1 MNKRQRYTRR
11 LTFIFSLAVFL
22 IMSITMFLM
31 GGITLILYNIGIL
44 NIQSHKLP
52 IVFFAVVSVL
62 IGTVFSRFFG
72 KRIIASI
79 EEISKAT
86 KEVSK
91 GNFNIRLDEENTVDE
106 ISTMAR
112 NFNIMTKELKNTEML
127 RSDFINNVSHEF
139 KTPLSAIEGYATLL
153 QKKSL
158 SAEKREAYADKIIHS
173 TRRLNSLTGNILE
186 LSKLEHHEININR
199 KTYALDEQLREIIL
213 MFEDEWSDKKLDLDV
228 DLDSV
233 NYYGNVE
240 LLGQVWQNLISN
252 AIKFVGENGNIKIT
266 LRKSFSSIS
275 VTIMDDGIG
284 IERQIQ
290 ERIFE
295 KFYQEDVSHSTTG
308 NGLGLALV
316 KQIIDLHK
324 GKITVYSEKD
334 KGAKFV
340 VDLPV

>member
-1 MNKRQRYTRR
+1 M
-11 LTFIFSLAVFL
+11 I
-22 IMSITMFLM
+22 LM
-31 GGITLILYNIGIL
+31 AGVTLVLYNIGIL
-44 NIQSHKLP
+44 NIQSHKIP

-62 IGTVFSRFFG
+62 IGTVFSKLFG
-72 KRIIASI
+72 KKIITSI
-79 EEISKAT
+79 EEISEAT
-86 KEVSK
+86 KEVAK
-91 GNFNIRLDEENTVDE
+91 GNFNIRLYEDNSVDE

-112 NFNIMTKELKNTEML
+112 NFNIMTKELANTEML

-158 SAEKREAYADKIIHS
+158 SEEKREEYGAKIIHS

-186 LSKLEHHEININR
+186 LSKLENHEINIQR
-199 KTYALDEQLREIIL
+199 KKYSLDEQLREIIL
-213 MFEDEWSDKKLDLDV
+213 MFEDEWSDKNLELDV

-233 NYYGNVE
+233 SYYGNVE

-252 AIKFVGENGNIKIT
+252 AIKFAGDSGSIKIK
-266 LRKSFSSIS
+266 LRKNLDSIS
-275 VTIMDDGIG
+275 VAITDDGIG
-284 IERQIQ
+284 MDREIQ
-290 ERIFE
+290 GRIFE

-316 KQIIDLHK
+316 KQIIDLHE
-324 GKITVYSEKD
+324 GRITLYSEKD

-340 VDLPV
+340 VELPISDV